1 MALVSISEAAKLVRR
16 GRASLYRDIEKG
28 RISKSLSA
36 SGETGIETSELVRV
50 YGTLHLAET
59 KAVSHEN
66 SAANSIEEFE
76 TLTDTWDVSKN
87 APKTSHE
94 TSGDTPKVQILQE
107 RIRSLERIL
116 EIEKDL
122 RRVKDQVTEE
132 LRARLADK
140 DVVIESLKG
149 QVLLLEY
156 TKPALETV
164 EVKRGFWAKLR
175 GK

>member
-1 MALVSISEAAKLVRR
+1 MAVVSISAAAKIVAR
-16 GRASLYRDIEKG
+16 GRATLYRDIERG
-28 RISKSLSA
+28 RLSKSVSA
-36 SGETGIETSELVRV
+36 SGETGIETSELLRV
-50 YGTLHLAET
+50 YGKLNIPE
-59 KAVSHEN
+59 KNKPSHET
-66 SAANSIEEFE
+66 SAANDIDEFE
-76 TLTDTWDVSKN
+76 TLTDTWDVSKG

-94 TSGDTPKVQILQE
+94 TSGDTAKMQILQE

-122 RRVKDQVTEE
+122 RRVKDQVTDE

-156 TKPALETV
+156 TKPLPETPK
-164 EVKRGFWAKLR
+164 VKRGFLAKLR